1 MANETVLLQELWRLQ
16 KTSPTVAL
24 LPTGDATTPDAVG
37 VDFPVVLRYE
47 GEWLLFYTA
56 FDGQQRSIAVAA
68 SPDLQGWER
77 RGVVLRRGEE
87 GQFDAG
93 GVMAA
98 WILRH
103 NDWDEPLPKLRRG
116 MFWLAYS
123 GAATPDASAAAI
135 GLAFS
140 PDLTHWRRFDANP
153 ILSARDGELWE
164 KGSVGSPC
172 LLERENLFWLFY
184 VGQNDV
190 PSVGLALSTDF
201 LVWSRDLENPLLQ
214 SETGLLGRPFLV
226 RQYRRWWMLFGD
238 EEGLSV
244 ATSEDLRHWRLL
256 DEPPL
261 TFDGLHRPA
270 SPYLFWHGG
279 KLWLF
284 FAAER
289 DGQQGIFC
297 VAG

>member
-116 MFWLAYS
+116 VFWMAYS
-123 GAATPDASAAAI
+123 ARAMPDASTTAI
-135 GLAFS
+135 GFAFS
-140 PDLTHWRRFDANP
+140 PDLMHWRRFDANP
-153 ILSARDGELWE
+153 VVSVREGERWE
-164 KGSVGSPC
+164 KGGIDAPC

-184 VGQNDV
+184 VGRDDV

-201 LVWSRDLENPLLQ
+201 LVWSRDLENPLLR

-226 RQYRRWWMLFGD
+226 RQQRRWWMLFGD
-238 EEGLSV
+238 EQGLRF

-256 DEPPL
+256 DESPL